1 MNKEGILEGL
11 LFVVGEE
18 GLTLNQI
25 CDILEINLEEAKS
38 LLMELKKSYETDNRG
53 IRISYLGDA
62 FKLTTKKEHKDYY
75 QKLIVNP
82 DTNSL
87 SGAALEILALIAY
100 NQPIT
105 RV

>member
-1 MNKEGILEGL
+1 
-11 LFVVGEE
+11 
-18 GLTLNQI
+18 
-25 CDILEINLEEAKS
+25 
-38 LLMELKKSYETDNRG
+38 MELKKSYETDNRG

-87 SGAALEILALIAY
+87 SGAALV
-100 NQPIT
+100 PIINP
-105 RV
+105 